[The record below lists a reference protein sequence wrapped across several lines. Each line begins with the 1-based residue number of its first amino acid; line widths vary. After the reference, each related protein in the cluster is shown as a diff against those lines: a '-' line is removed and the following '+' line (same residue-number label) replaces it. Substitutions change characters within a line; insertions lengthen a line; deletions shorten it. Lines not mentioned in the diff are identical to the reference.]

1 MATQL
6 EIKLYEALAE
16 AEAHLNYCGYGDKWE
31 REAAKESKL
40 AEKIESALEAAK
52 VAGLGGE

>member
-6 EIKLYEALAE
+6 EIKLYEALVE
-16 AEAHLNYCGYGDKWE
+16 AEAHLDYCGYGDKWE
-31 REAAKESKL
+31 REVARASKL
-40 AEKIESALEAAK
+40 SDKIEDALVAAQ